1 MIPEQDV
8 GDGPNLMMYYIDPHI
23 HMVSRITDD
32 YVRMAR
38 AGCVAVSEPAF
49 WAGFDRGSAA
59 AFADYFRLLTEY
71 EPTRAAQYGVHH
83 MCWLC
88 INAKEAENVSL
99 SREVI
104 SIIPEFLDRP
114 GVLGIGEI
122 GLNKNTKNEV
132 TIFEEQVDLAM
143 RTDELILVHTPHLQ
157 DKYKGTRMILDILTA
172 DSRVRSERVLI
183 DHVEEHTIKHALDAG
198 FWVGMTLYPITKCTP
213 ERAVDMIERYGT
225 ERIMA
230 NSAGDWGPSNPMN
243 MPDFIRA
250 LRARGHD
257 TMTIQRIAYE
267 NPLRFMMQARRF
279 NFTPPLPARSAS
291 PRKNGE

>member
-1 MIPEQDV
+1 MRTPL
-8 GDGPNLMMYYIDPHI
+8 NLHSSSESRTCPDMYYVDPHI

-59 AFADYFRLLTEY
+59 AFADYFRQLTGFERQ
-71 EPTRAAQYGVHH
+71 RAAQYGIHH

-104 SIIPEFLDRP
+104 SIIPEFLDQP

-132 TIFEEQVDLAM
+132 IIFEQQVDLAM
-143 RTDELILVHTPHLQ
+143 QTDELILVHTPHLA
-157 DKYKGTRMILDILTA
+157 DKYKGTRMIIDMLRGDARIKP
-172 DSRVRSERVLI
+172 ERVLI
-183 DHVEEHTIKHALDAG
+183 DHVEEHTIKQALDAG
-198 FWVGMTLYPITKCTP
+198 FWVGMTLYPQTKCTP
-213 ERAVDMIERYGT
+213 QRAVDMIEMYGN
-225 ERIMA
+225 EKIMA
-230 NSAGDWGPSNPMN
+230 NSAGDWGSSNPMN
-243 MPDFIRA
+243 MPDFLRA

-257 TMTIQRIAYE
+257 AMTVHKIVYE
-267 NPLRFMMQARRF
+267 NPLRFMAQSKRYDF
-279 NFTPPLPARSAS
+279 KPPIPIST
-291 PRKNGE
+291 E